1 MLPLSRA
8 DLPPVQAKTR
18 SRPEDTQVHEA
29 LHQQPDGGDHFW
41 LKVQCIGLGHRQAI
55 AAIARAAGVDLSL
68 VASAGSRDRNAI
80 VQQWIT
86 VPKAAVENPN
96 QLKGAGYKRQ
106 LRVLEMREG
115 AGAITPEHVSGLN
128 CQLKLLGGGK
138 GEGYQ
143 FAQDILKRLR
153 QEGVPNYFGAIS
165 MGASGSHARWGKVLA
180 QGKRLPRRVPA
191 SARDRGMYERAWQSR
206 LFNIWV
212 ASRME
217 HHGLATVLEGDWLQ
231 QRCSEAVHSRPVVRV
246 EDPEQ
251 AAKRVESWES
261 VVMGPLWGG
270 SYEASSGAALA
281 HEQQVLKAAGPTPS
295 KRCRGGLRAIRFQPK
310 SSTIEKRGDDLV
322 LNCQLPV
329 DSFVAVMAEEFIRCE
344 GHLQ

>member
-1 MLPLSRA
+1 M
-8 DLPPVQAKTR
+8 
-18 SRPEDTQVHEA
+18 
-29 LHQQPDGGDHFW
+29 
-41 LKVQCIGLGHRQAI
+41 
-55 AAIARAAGVDLSL
+55 
-68 VASAGSRDRNAI
+68 
-80 VQQWIT
+80 
-86 VPKAAVENPN
+86 ENPN

-115 AGAITPEHVSGLN
+115 AGAITRTREWLELSAETAWWWQGRGLSICPGHTGNDFAKRGCQTTLVRSVWGRAVVMLVGARSWLRETTRVAFPHRRVTGVCTSARGNHAYLTSGL
-128 CQLKLLGGGK
+128 
-138 GEGYQ
+138 
-143 FAQDILKRLR
+143 
-153 QEGVPNYFGAIS
+153 
-165 MGASGSHARWGKVLA
+165 
-180 QGKRLPRRVPA
+180 LPGW
-191 SARDRGMYERAWQSR
+191 D
-206 LFNIWV
+206 
-212 ASRME
+212 
-217 HHGLATVLEGDWLQ
+217 HGLATVLEGDWLQ

-281 HEQQVLKAAGPTPS
+281 HEQQVLEAAGPTPS

-329 DSFVAVMAEEFIRCE
+329 DSFVAVMAEEFIHCE